1 MSMLRIA
8 LPIIAVS
15 LAGLTMAQEVTA
27 EAYFNQASREFV
39 KVDKMTA
46 LRTLDRGLQAYPGDP
61 KLLKLAE
68 ELLKDEEKKQQQQQQ
83 QEQNKDQQGKDQEKQ
98 DQEAKNDQQQDQKGK
113 DQKPQDQQQEKP
125 SQEKNEQPEQADNK
139 KKEEQRKGEQAAN
152 IAPQDAM
159 RMLDALERSE
169 KDVQEKVRL
178 RRRPATRQNIEKD
191 W

>member
-1 MSMLRIA
+1 MSTLRIA
-8 LPIIAVS
+8 LPIAIS
-15 LAGLTMAQEVTA
+15 LLAGGAVAQEVTA

-46 LRTLDRGLQAYPGDP
+46 MRTLDRGLQAYPGDP

-68 ELLKDEEKKQQQQQQ
+68 ALLKDEEKKQQ
-83 QEQNKDQQGKDQEKQ
+83 QEQNKDQQGKDKEKQ
-98 DQEAKNDQQQDQKGK
+98 DQDGKNEQQEQDQGK
-113 DQKPQDQQQEKP
+113 PEDRQQQEP
-125 SQEKNEQPEQADNK
+125 QQEKNEPPQQADNSR
-139 KKEEQRKGEQAAN
+139 KEEQRKGEEANN

-169 KDVQEKVRL
+169 KDIQEKVRL
-178 RRRPATRQNIEKD
+178 RRRPVTRQNIEKD

>member
-1 MSMLRIA
+1 MSMLRITLPFAAA
-8 LPIIAVS
+8 LMAYGA
-15 LAGLTMAQEVTA
+15 LAQDVTA
-27 EAYFNQASREFV
+27 DAYFNQASREFV

-46 LRTLDRGLQAYPGDP
+46 MRTLDRGLQAYPGDP

-83 QEQNKDQQGKDQEKQ
+83 QQQQDQQGKDKEKQ
-98 DQEAKNDQQQDQKGK
+98 DQQGKNDQQQDQQGK
-113 DQKPQDQQQEKP
+113 DQKPQDKQQEKP

-139 KKEEQRKGEQAAN
+139 KKEEQRKGEQTSN

>member
-1 MSMLRIA
+1 MSTLRIA
-8 LPIIAVS
+8 LPIAIS
-15 LAGLTMAQEVTA
+15 LLAGGAMAQEVTA

-46 LRTLDRGLQAYPGDP
+46 MRTVDRGLQAYPGDP

-68 ELLKDEEKKQQQQQQ
+68 ALLKDEEKKQQQQQQQQ
-83 QEQNKDQQGKDQEKQ
+83 QEQNKDQQGKDKEKQ
-98 DQEAKNDQQQDQKGK
+98 DQDGKNEQQEQDQGK
-113 DQKPQDQQQEKP
+113 PEDRQQQEP
-125 SQEKNEQPEQADNK
+125 QQEKNEPPQQADNSR
-139 KKEEQRKGEQAAN
+139 KEEQRKGEEANN

-169 KDVQEKVRL
+169 KDIQEKVRL
-178 RRRPATRQNIEKD
+178 RRRPVTRQNIEKD